1 MISRI
6 DSICFPK
13 QHLTTG
19 ICTLILVREHFH
31 KPCPRSGLNSAAAA
45 AAAAAAVVV
54 VVVVVIVVVMI
65 IILIPE
71 VYELNF

>member
-45 AAAAAAVVV
+45 AAAAAVVV